1 VPCFKALDEVGQ
13 LEQIRHAKGGTTG
26 GEDHTG
32 VRGSKAGPGCWQ
44 DPHMIRSL
52 VEADAV
58 FSPTMAVAEN
68 LKLLAVQG
76 VKGMSDREHSF
87 R

>member
-1 VPCFKALDEVGQ
+1 VPFFKTLDEVGK
-13 LEQIRHAKGGTTG
+13 LEQIRHAKGSTTG
-26 GEDHTG
+26 GQDDTG
-32 VRGSKAGPGCWQ
+32 IKGSKARPSSWQ
-44 DPHMIRSL
+44 DPHMIRRL
-52 VEADAV
+52 VEADPI

-76 VKGMSDREHSF
+76 VKGMSDRENPF

>member
-1 VPCFKALDEVGQ
+1 MPFFKALDEVGK

-26 GEDHTG
+26 GEDDTG
-32 VRGSKAGPGCWQ
+32 VKGSKASPRSRQ
-44 DPHMIRSL
+44 DPHVIRSL
-52 VEADAV
+52 VEADPI
-58 FSPTMAVAEN
+58 FSPTVTVAEN

-76 VKGMSDREHSF
+76 MKGMGDREKSF